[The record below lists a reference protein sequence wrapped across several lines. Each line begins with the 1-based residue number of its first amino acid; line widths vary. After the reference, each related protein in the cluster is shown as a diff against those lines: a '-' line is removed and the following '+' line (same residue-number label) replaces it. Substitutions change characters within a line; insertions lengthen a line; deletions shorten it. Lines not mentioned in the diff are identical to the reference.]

1 MSRYSVSI
9 TVKNINQLS
18 MTGRTRN
25 QERILTLLQTLNR
38 AISAQDIYVQLRKG
52 SQSIGLATVYRALE
66 ALKLEGVVQ
75 VRTLATG
82 ESLYSSV
89 QQDKH
94 HLTCLQCGKSIPINE
109 CPVHELEIQ
118 LHQSHKFKIFYHTLE
133 FFGLCNQCQELEPA
147 SIGVK

>member
-1 MSRYSVSI
+1 MKVEH
-9 TVKNINQLS
+9 
-18 MTGRTRN
+18 TRS
-25 QERILTLLQTLNR
+25 QERILNLLKTLNR
-38 AISAQDIYVQLRKG
+38 AISAQDIYVELRNG

-75 VRTLATG
+75 VRTLASG

-109 CPVHELEIQ
+109 CPVHELETQ
-118 LHQSHKFKIFYHTLE
+118 LHQFHKFKIFYHTLE
-133 FFGLCNQCQELEPA
+133 FFGLCNRCQQLEQA
-147 SIGVK
+147 S